1 MEENSEEK
9 VKGGGILPLVLFVG
23 GIIVI
28 LVLVKLFILK

>member
-9 VKGGGILPLVLFVG
+9 VKGGILPLVLFVG
-23 GIIVI
+23 GIIVL